1 MVHLDYELAES
12 KAMLEVFPTTRV
24 VGCNFHWKQVIIQIF
39 ILFIFVN
46 LLLFTG
52 PEEEHAETQAVGG
65 LQQQPEVQVW
75 FRKIWS
81 LSLVPHNKIVETYEK
96 IRDDVP
102 VYEEEDED
110 NGAGEQLNLGF
121 RNYLYYLEKTWI
133 GLQSNKTRG
142 DKAGHKRSTQRYPW
156 SSWNHRDDL
165 LESREITSNQSE
177 SYNSSSKVSSSN
189 FICSSVTSLFSG
201 QSSCKTIHMVRPG
214 VPYGQGV
221 LSKEAAHRH
230 RKQYSCLRQSWKEEE
245 ARREEEGV
253 QEVV

>member
-1 MVHLDYELAES
+1 MQKHKL
-12 KAMLEVFPTTRV
+12 LEVY
-24 VGCNFHWKQVIIQIF
+24 NSD
-39 ILFIFVN
+39 
-46 LLLFTG
+46 
-52 PEEEHAETQAVGG
+52 
-65 LQQQPEVQVW
+65 PEVQVW

-142 DKAGHKRSTQRYPW
+142 DKAGHKRSAPRYPW
-156 SSWNHRDDL
+156 SSWNHIDDF
-165 LESREITSNQSE
+165 LESREITSYQSE

-201 QSSCKTIHMVRPG
+201 QSSCKTINMVRP
-214 VPYGQGV
+214 
-221 LSKEAAHRH
+221 
-230 RKQYSCLRQSWKEEE
+230 
-245 ARREEEGV
+245 
-253 QEVV
+253 